1 MNKNDVGSSA
11 GQIWRLLAERGN
23 MSIRKIGEMTHCK
36 ESVIF
41 LALGWLARENKVRFC
56 SDGTICRSK
65 YSANRDVLLIGR
77 G

>member
-56 SDGTICRSK
+56 SDGSGALSVEVNIPLTEA
-65 YSANRDVLLIGR
+65 YY
-77 G
+77 

>member
-41 LALGWLARENKVRFC
+41 SHWVGWPGKTKYVFVVMAVGHYL
-56 SDGTICRSK
+56 SK
-65 YSANRDVLLIGR
+65 
-77 G
+77 

>member
-41 LALGWLARENKVRFC
+41 LALSYA
-56 SDGTICRSK
+56 T
-65 YSANRDVLLIGR
+65 R
-77 G
+77 GCQDA

>member
-41 LALGWLARENKVRFC
+41 LALG
-56 SDGTICRSK
+56 
-65 YSANRDVLLIGR
+65 
-77 G
+77 